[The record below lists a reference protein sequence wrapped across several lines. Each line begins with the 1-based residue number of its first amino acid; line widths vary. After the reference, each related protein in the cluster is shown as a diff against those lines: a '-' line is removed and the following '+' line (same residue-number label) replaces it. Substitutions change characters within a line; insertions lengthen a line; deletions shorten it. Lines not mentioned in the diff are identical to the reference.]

1 MKIDY
6 TQQVES
12 CELFTMF
19 LSLLDITNTCNIQN
33 TQHVGTIW
41 SLCKDTCL
49 RHKCPEDIHV
59 EVFIS
64 LEKEFMRCAS
74 PFPFLMLIS
83 HKNWEL
89 IQKYN

>member
-1 MKIDY
+1 MKVDY

-41 SLCKDTCL
+41 SLCKENMFT
-49 RHKCPEDIHV
+49 
-59 EVFIS
+59 
-64 LEKEFMRCAS
+64 A
-74 PFPFLMLIS
+74 
-83 HKNWEL
+83 
-89 IQKYN
+89 